1 MDDSR
6 SGRTVGSVEPR
17 LACPFMAFAGETGEL
32 RISASDT
39 LRASARAV
47 TREAAFGK
55 RSCGFFARLRMMT
68 AAKAGEISGFTP
80 VGEGGSVLTCCSL
93 TMAGLLLRKG
103 RVPVKV
109 S

>member
-1 MDDSR
+1 M
-6 SGRTVGSVEPR
+6 
-17 LACPFMAFAGETGEL
+17 
-32 RISASDT
+32 
-39 LRASARAV
+39 
-47 TREAAFGK
+47 TREAALAK